1 VKATEPITTPAV
13 SKPSTANAKSFMAL
27 KQKAKQPEQNHSS
40 SMMEDHSLPQTQM
53 NQ

>member
-1 VKATEPITTPAV
+1 VKAPEPITTPVV

-27 KQKAKQPEQNHSS
+27 KQKAKQPEQSHSS
-40 SMMEDHSLPQTQM
+40 TLMEDQSLPQTQM